1 MTNEKANH
9 AKEFGTDHVNTDPMF
24 LVDWPVFLKSIV
36 TPIGSI
42 VTDNRP
48 GAIGGMG
55 NSKSA
60 KTLNKY

>member
-42 VTDNRP
+42 VTDDRP

-55 NSKSA
+55 N
-60 KTLNKY
+60 